1 MLYYIVA
8 FFQVVFCIALVGLI
22 LLHSGKGGGLSS
34 SLGGGMGGTFS
45 GTTIMEKNLTRL
57 TLIVLGLFALTN
69 IALFFLARG
78 LAAPRRAQTEG
89 LARGGWGEPASPHR
103 LYP

>member
-1 MLYYIVA
+1 MTYIIA
-8 FFQVVFCIALVGLI
+8 FFHTIFCIALIGLI

-57 TLIVLGLFALTN
+57 TLIVVALFALTN
-69 IALFFLARG
+69 VALYFLG
-78 LAAPRRAQTEG
+78 
-89 LARGGWGEPASPHR
+89 
-103 LYP
+103 

>member
-1 MLYYIVA
+1 MIYVLAFLHTIVS
-8 FFQVVFCIALVGLI
+8 VALVGLI

-57 TLIVLGLFALTN
+57 TVVVIGLFVLTTLAL
-69 IALFFLARG
+69 IFL
-78 LAAPRRAQTEG
+78 T
-89 LARGGWGEPASPHR
+89 
-103 LYP
+103 

>member
-1 MLYYIVA
+1 MVYVLA
-8 FFQVVFCIALVGLI
+8 FLHTIFSIALIGLI

-57 TLIVLGLFALTN
+57 TLVVVALFALSTV
-69 IALFFLARG
+69 ALIYL
-78 LAAPRRAQTEG
+78 
-89 LARGGWGEPASPHR
+89 S
-103 LYP
+103 

>member
-1 MLYYIVA
+1 MTYVLAFLHTIFCVA
-8 FFQVVFCIALVGLI
+8 LIGLI

-57 TLIVLGLFALTN
+57 TLIVV
-69 IALFFLARG
+69 ALFTVTTVALIFLG
-78 LAAPRRAQTEG
+78 
-89 LARGGWGEPASPHR
+89 
-103 LYP
+103 

>member
-1 MLYYIVA
+1 MIYVLA
-8 FFQVVFCIALVGLI
+8 FFHTVLSVALIGLI

-57 TLIVLGLFALTN
+57 TVIVVALFAVSSILL
-69 IALFFLARG
+69 IFFG
-78 LAAPRRAQTEG
+78 
-89 LARGGWGEPASPHR
+89 
-103 LYP
+103 